1 MKTNPIKLEKKLKL
15 KFSDQKIFIKSLTH
29 KSFDS
34 INNNEKIEFLGDRVL
49 GLIIAKKLLE
59 LYPDEKEGVL
69 DKKFASLVNKKKCL
83 EIAKKIELEK
93 YILVLNPKNKKIE
106 IEDKIVADCLEAL
119 IGAIYLDKGLN
130 FTEKFILNLW
140 SEHITASVITQIDA
154 KTKLQ
159 EYSLKI
165 FKVLPIYKLISNT
178 GPRHKPLFKVA
189 VKLKN
194 TKFFTAEGTSKKDAE
209 QNAASLCLQDI
220 FKKMNWDDSAYLVSK
235 NRYSE
240 NSIIAEVF
248 TENHGKISGIIF
260 GGTSKKIKNYLQI
273 GNKIYVNYNSKSVTR
288 IGYFKIEIL
297 KALTPLYF
305 DQNQKLSCITSAM
318 HLIKLLTAEA
328 QSNKEIFKLID
339 KFFEILNSENW
350 IQKYIFWELELLKLL
365 GYDLELKTM
374 AEKEIVD
381 SEVNYYVKSSTEKK
395 SIPNFLIDENDMDI
409 NLNNLLKGLKLVSD
423 YLEKS
428 ILKPNNLNLPT
439 SRTHFI
445 NLLK

>member
-1 MKTNPIKLEKKLKL
+1 
-15 KFSDQKIFIKSLTH
+15 
-29 KSFDS
+29 
-34 INNNEKIEFLGDRVL
+34 
-49 GLIIAKKLLE
+49 
-59 LYPDEKEGVL
+59 
-69 DKKFASLVNKKKCL
+69 
-83 EIAKKIELEK
+83 
-93 YILVLNPKNKKIE
+93 
-106 IEDKIVADCLEAL
+106 
-119 IGAIYLDKGLN
+119 
-130 FTEKFILNLW
+130 
-140 SEHITASVITQIDA
+140 
-154 KTKLQ
+154 
-159 EYSLKI
+159 
-165 FKVLPIYKLISNT
+165 
-178 GPRHKPLFKVA
+178 
-189 VKLKN
+189 
-194 TKFFTAEGTSKKDAE
+194 
-209 QNAASLCLQDI
+209 
-220 FKKMNWDDSAYLVSK
+220 MNWDDSAYLVSK

-305 DQNQKLSCITSAM
+305 DENQKLSCITSAM

-339 KFFEILNSENW
+339 KFFEILTSDNW

-365 GYDLELKTM
+365 GYDLELKNM

-395 SIPNFLIDENDMDI
+395 SIPNFLIDENNMDV
-409 NLNNLLKGLKLVSD
+409 NLKNLLKGLKLVSD

>member
-1 MKTNPIKLEKKLKL
+1 
-15 KFSDQKIFIKSLTH
+15 
-29 KSFDS
+29 
-34 INNNEKIEFLGDRVL
+34 
-49 GLIIAKKLLE
+49 
-59 LYPDEKEGVL
+59 
-69 DKKFASLVNKKKCL
+69 
-83 EIAKKIELEK
+83 
-93 YILVLNPKNKKIE
+93 
-106 IEDKIVADCLEAL
+106 
-119 IGAIYLDKGLN
+119 
-130 FTEKFILNLW
+130 
-140 SEHITASVITQIDA
+140 
-154 KTKLQ
+154 
-159 EYSLKI
+159 
-165 FKVLPIYKLISNT
+165 
-178 GPRHKPLFKVA
+178 
-189 VKLKN
+189 
-194 TKFFTAEGTSKKDAE
+194 
-209 QNAASLCLQDI
+209 
-220 FKKMNWDDSAYLVSK
+220 MNWDDSAYLVSK

-305 DQNQKLSCITSAM
+305 DENQKLSCITSAM

-339 KFFEILNSENW
+339 KFFEILTSDNW

-395 SIPNFLIDENDMDI
+395 NIPNFLIDENNIDV
-409 NLNNLLKGLKLVSD
+409 NLKNLLKGLKLVSD

>member
-1 MKTNPIKLEKKLKL
+1 
-15 KFSDQKIFIKSLTH
+15 
-29 KSFDS
+29 
-34 INNNEKIEFLGDRVL
+34 
-49 GLIIAKKLLE
+49 
-59 LYPDEKEGVL
+59 
-69 DKKFASLVNKKKCL
+69 
-83 EIAKKIELEK
+83 
-93 YILVLNPKNKKIE
+93 
-106 IEDKIVADCLEAL
+106 
-119 IGAIYLDKGLN
+119 
-130 FTEKFILNLW
+130 
-140 SEHITASVITQIDA
+140 
-154 KTKLQ
+154 
-159 EYSLKI
+159 
-165 FKVLPIYKLISNT
+165 
-178 GPRHKPLFKVA
+178 
-189 VKLKN
+189 
-194 TKFFTAEGTSKKDAE
+194 
-209 QNAASLCLQDI
+209 
-220 FKKMNWDDSAYLVSK
+220 MNWDDSAYLVSK

-240 NSIIAEVF
+240 NSIIAEFF

-305 DQNQKLSCITSAM
+305 DENKKLSCITSAM

-339 KFFEILNSENW
+339 KFFEILTSDNW

-365 GYDLELKTM
+365 GYDLELKNM
-374 AEKEIVD
+374 VEKEIVD
-381 SEVNYYVKSSTEKK
+381 SEINYYVKSLTEKK
-395 SIPNFLIDENDMDI
+395 SIPNFLIDENKLDV
-409 NLNNLLKGLKLVSD
+409 NLKNLLKGLKLVSD

>member
-1 MKTNPIKLEKKLKL
+1 
-15 KFSDQKIFIKSLTH
+15 
-29 KSFDS
+29 
-34 INNNEKIEFLGDRVL
+34 
-49 GLIIAKKLLE
+49 
-59 LYPDEKEGVL
+59 
-69 DKKFASLVNKKKCL
+69 
-83 EIAKKIELEK
+83 
-93 YILVLNPKNKKIE
+93 
-106 IEDKIVADCLEAL
+106 
-119 IGAIYLDKGLN
+119 
-130 FTEKFILNLW
+130 
-140 SEHITASVITQIDA
+140 
-154 KTKLQ
+154 
-159 EYSLKI
+159 
-165 FKVLPIYKLISNT
+165 
-178 GPRHKPLFKVA
+178 
-189 VKLKN
+189 
-194 TKFFTAEGTSKKDAE
+194 
-209 QNAASLCLQDI
+209 
-220 FKKMNWDDSAYLVSK
+220 MNWDDSAYLVSK

-240 NSIIAEVF
+240 NSVIAEFF

-305 DQNQKLSCITSAM
+305 DENKKLSCITSAM

-339 KFFEILNSENW
+339 KFFEILTSDNW

-365 GYDLELKTM
+365 GYDLELKNM
-374 AEKEIVD
+374 VEKEIVD
-381 SEVNYYVKSSTEKK
+381 SEINYYVKSLTEKK
-395 SIPNFLIDENDMDI
+395 SIPNFLIDENKLDV
-409 NLNNLLKGLKLVSD
+409 NLKNLLKGLKLVSD

>member
-1 MKTNPIKLEKKLKL
+1 
-15 KFSDQKIFIKSLTH
+15 
-29 KSFDS
+29 
-34 INNNEKIEFLGDRVL
+34 
-49 GLIIAKKLLE
+49 
-59 LYPDEKEGVL
+59 
-69 DKKFASLVNKKKCL
+69 
-83 EIAKKIELEK
+83 
-93 YILVLNPKNKKIE
+93 
-106 IEDKIVADCLEAL
+106 
-119 IGAIYLDKGLN
+119 
-130 FTEKFILNLW
+130 
-140 SEHITASVITQIDA
+140 
-154 KTKLQ
+154 
-159 EYSLKI
+159 
-165 FKVLPIYKLISNT
+165 
-178 GPRHKPLFKVA
+178 
-189 VKLKN
+189 
-194 TKFFTAEGTSKKDAE
+194 
-209 QNAASLCLQDI
+209 
-220 FKKMNWDDSAYLVSK
+220 MNWDDSAYLVSK

-305 DQNQKLSCITSAM
+305 DENQKLSCITSAM

-339 KFFEILNSENW
+339 KFFEILTSENW

-395 SIPNFLIDENDMDI
+395 SIPNFLIDENDMDV

-439 SRTHFI
+439 SRTNFI

>member
-1 MKTNPIKLEKKLKL
+1 
-15 KFSDQKIFIKSLTH
+15 
-29 KSFDS
+29 
-34 INNNEKIEFLGDRVL
+34 
-49 GLIIAKKLLE
+49 
-59 LYPDEKEGVL
+59 
-69 DKKFASLVNKKKCL
+69 
-83 EIAKKIELEK
+83 
-93 YILVLNPKNKKIE
+93 
-106 IEDKIVADCLEAL
+106 
-119 IGAIYLDKGLN
+119 
-130 FTEKFILNLW
+130 
-140 SEHITASVITQIDA
+140 
-154 KTKLQ
+154 
-159 EYSLKI
+159 
-165 FKVLPIYKLISNT
+165 
-178 GPRHKPLFKVA
+178 
-189 VKLKN
+189 
-194 TKFFTAEGTSKKDAE
+194 
-209 QNAASLCLQDI
+209 
-220 FKKMNWDDSAYLVSK
+220 MNWDDSAYLVSK

-305 DQNQKLSCITSAM
+305 DENKKLSCITSAM

-339 KFFEILNSENW
+339 NFFEILTYGNW

-365 GYDLELKTM
+365 GYDLELKNM
-374 AEKEIVD
+374 VEKEIVD
-381 SEVNYYVKSSTEKK
+381 SEINYFVKSSTEKK
-395 SIPNFLIDENDMDI
+395 SIPNFLIDES
-409 NLNNLLKGLKLVSD
+409 NLDVNLKNLLKGLKLVSD

>member
-1 MKTNPIKLEKKLKL
+1 
-15 KFSDQKIFIKSLTH
+15 
-29 KSFDS
+29 
-34 INNNEKIEFLGDRVL
+34 
-49 GLIIAKKLLE
+49 
-59 LYPDEKEGVL
+59 
-69 DKKFASLVNKKKCL
+69 
-83 EIAKKIELEK
+83 
-93 YILVLNPKNKKIE
+93 
-106 IEDKIVADCLEAL
+106 
-119 IGAIYLDKGLN
+119 
-130 FTEKFILNLW
+130 
-140 SEHITASVITQIDA
+140 
-154 KTKLQ
+154 
-159 EYSLKI
+159 
-165 FKVLPIYKLISNT
+165 
-178 GPRHKPLFKVA
+178 
-189 VKLKN
+189 
-194 TKFFTAEGTSKKDAE
+194 
-209 QNAASLCLQDI
+209 
-220 FKKMNWDDSAYLVSK
+220 MNWDDSAYLVSK

-305 DQNQKLSCITSAM
+305 DENQKLSCITSAM
-318 HLIKLLTAEA
+318 DLIKLLTAEA

-339 KFFEILNSENW
+339 KFFEILTSENW

-374 AEKEIVD
+374 AKKEIVD

-395 SIPNFLIDENDMDI
+395 SIPNFLIDENNMDV
-409 NLNNLLKGLKLVSD
+409 NLKNLLKGLKLVSD